1 MSVTVTAKRVV
12 RRGDNLYAKETLAQ
26 STATAPQAIALTTDL
41 TTFSGGTATGFGVDV
56 YVLATA
62 SAVEGQI
69 KEILMLATGEAKL
82 VLGAGTATGALV
94 FTAADD
100 NASLKFL
107 DGIWRIR
114 NTSATF
120 ASGT

>member
-26 STATAPQAIALTTDL
+26 STATAPQAVALTTDL
-41 TTFSGGTATGFGVDV
+41 TTFSGGTATGFDVDV